1 MKGIISIKTQGVS
14 GYLVNSSTV
23 FPVQRM
29 GVDMW
34 QIHTVQD
41 PNRAHNDEVCIGS
54 IIPTDDIQM
63 LIDGLDSS
71 GQLSNCSAVI
81 AGYQT
86 GTRHCD
92 AICEVVSRVKAKS
105 RQSLYVC
112 DPELNDPIADKDSLL
127 EHLML
132 MADVIVP
139 TQYVLEQFTG
149 IPISSI
155 ESAVEAC
162 KKALDLGPKII
173 LVKNLQVECDEVFT
187 MMLAT
192 PKAIYLGQRP
202 MLDFETQL
210 IGVGDLITAVF
221 TACLVKRMSPV
232 TAFRHTANAVY
243 GVLELTCDSGSSEI
257 ETIAG
262 QYEFVEPTFDF
273 PVKKLMAL

>member
-1 MKGIISIKTQGVS
+1 MKGIILIKTQGMS
-14 GYLVNSSTV
+14 GHLVNSSTV

-41 PNRAHNDEVCIGS
+41 PNRANNDEVCIGS

-63 LIDGLDSS
+63 LIDGLDNS
-71 GQLSNCSAVI
+71 GQLSKCSAVI
-81 AGYQT
+81 SGYQT

-92 AICEVVSRVKAKS
+92 AICEVVSRMKAKS
-105 RQSLYVC
+105 HQSLYVC
-112 DPELNDPIADKDSLL
+112 DPELNDTVADKDTLL

-132 MADVIVP
+132 MADVIVS

-173 LVKNLQVECDEVFT
+173 LVKNLKVECDEVFT

-192 PKAIYLGQRP
+192 RKAIYLGQRP
-202 MLDFETQL
+202 MLDFKTQL

-232 TAFRHTANAVY
+232 AVFRHTANAVY

-262 QYEFVEPTFDF
+262 QDEFVEPTFDF